1 MFVRIALTISCCVLG
16 GSAFAVDN
24 PIPFLHNPLTPSS
37 TAPGSAQL
45 QLSVAGTGFV
55 SGSVVQWNGS
65 PRATTFV
72 SARKL
77 TATIPASDLTTATSA
92 FVTVVN
98 PAPGGGRSNV
108 AYFQVV
114 TPRTGVAFKRGVNYP
129 SGVQPYSLITSDLDG
144 DGNLDIAA
152 ANVSGGN
159 VSVLLGRGDGT
170 FQSAVFYDS
179 PFGIALAAGDFNGD
193 GAQDLAVLG
202 SDNVHG
208 GNGRVDLMLG
218 NGDGTFQAPVTVP
231 AGDAPFSVAV
241 ADLNRDGKLDA
252 VVSNNATGSKL
263 ISVFLGN
270 GDGTLRPRVTY
281 ATGQNA
287 QHVEIGDLN
296 ADGRLDLLV
305 CIREAFAH
313 AVSVLLGKGDGAF
326 RPHMDTP
333 FDGSPVSATLGDL
346 NGDGALD
353 ASVVDADELAAVMLG
368 NGNGTFGSQ
377 TNYPTVKYAF
387 NNAVGIADLDGN
399 DLQDL
404 VVDTGTGVRV
414 LVATTAGVFAADKK
428 VDSGNSQGIAI
439 GDFNRDG
446 RPDVAVVTDAGVSV
460 WVQATP

>member
-1 MFVRIALTISCCVLG
+1 MFLRIALTISCCALG
-16 GSAFAVDN
+16 GAAFAVDN

-45 QLSVAGTGFV
+45 QLSVAGAGFV
-55 SGSVVQWNGS
+55 SGSVVHWNGS

-72 SARKL
+72 SARNL
-77 TATIPASDLTTATSA
+77 TATIPASDLTNATSA

-129 SGVQPYSLITSDLDG
+129 TGVQPFNLITSDLDG
-144 DGNLDIAA
+144 DGKLDIAA
-152 ANVSGGN
+152 ANVSGGT
-159 VSVLLGRGDGT
+159 VSVLLGKGDGT
-170 FQSAVFYDS
+170 FQSQVPYAS
-179 PFGIALAAGDFNGD
+179 PFAIALAAGDFNGD
-193 GAQDLAVLG
+193 GAQDLVVLG

-218 NGDGTFQAPVTVP
+218 NGDGTFQAPITTP
-231 AGDAPFSVAV
+231 AGDAPYSVAV

-252 VVSNNATGSKL
+252 VVSSYTTGSKL

-281 ATGQNA
+281 AAGQND

-296 ADGRLDLLV
+296 ADGRLDLFV
-305 CIREAFAH
+305 CSRDGSAP
-313 AVSVLLGKGDGAF
+313 AVSVLLGKGDGTF
-326 RPHMDTP
+326 RPHTDTP
-333 FDGSPVSATLGDL
+333 FVGSPISATLGDL

-353 ASVVDADELAAVMLG
+353 ASVVDAWELAAVMLG

-377 TNYPTVKYAF
+377 TNYATVKYAV
-387 NNAVGIADLDGN
+387 NVAVGIADLDGN
-399 DLQDL
+399 GLQDL
-404 VVDTGTGVRV
+404 AVDTGTGVKA
-414 LVATTAGVFAADKK
+414 LVATTAGVFAPDKK